1 MLKRFF
7 LSIALL
13 GLATTSLAAAEPST
27 DDAVRSAV
35 KKALPLIEKSAA
47 EYTKHRQCFSCHH
60 QALPILAL
68 VTARARGFN
77 VDTDILQKQVAHT
90 EKFLTGNREAYQK
103 GQGQGGQVDT
113 AGYALWALD
122 TGGWKPDATTAAV
135 AEYLLLRNKNLD
147 HWQTTSKRPPS
158 EMSNL
163 TTTYLAIR
171 GLKTFGTSEQKER
184 IKKRVNEARQW
195 LQDTPAKDNEDR
207 VFRLRGLHIAGANI
221 EDVLAART
229 ELAKTQHADGGWSQT
244 DDLASDAYA
253 TGSALAALHQ
263 AGALPVSDAV
273 YQRGLK
279 FLVTSQRDDGT
290 WRVRSRSK
298 PFQIYFE
305 SGFPHGKDQFISM
318 SASSWATTALALAV
332 PPTEKPTATPSHP

>member
-1 MLKRFF
+1 MLKRLF
-7 LSIALL
+7 LSIKLL
-13 GLATTSLAAAEPST
+13 GLVSTSLAAAEPSA
-27 DDAVRSAV
+27 DAVRSAV
-35 KKALPLIEKSAA
+35 TKALPLIEKSAA

-68 VTARARGFN
+68 VTARGHGFRVN
-77 VDTDILQKQVAHT
+77 AEILQSQVAHT

-113 AGYALWALD
+113 AGYALWALAA
-122 TGGWKPDATTAAV
+122 GGWKPDATTAAV
-135 AEYLLLRNKNLD
+135 SEYLLQRNKNLD

-163 TTTYLAIR
+163 TTTFLAIR
-171 GLKTFGTSEQKER
+171 GLQKFGTPEQKER
-184 IKKRVNEARQW
+184 IKKRLSEARQW
-195 LQDTPAKDNEDR
+195 LHDTPAKDNEDR
-207 VFRLRGLHIAGANI
+207 VFRLHGLHIAGADI
-221 EDVLAART
+221 EEVLAART
-229 ELAKTQHADGGWSQT
+229 ELARTQRADGGWSQT

-263 AGALPVSDAV
+263 AGDLPVNDSA

-279 FLVTSQRDDGT
+279 FLVKSQRDDGT
-290 WRVRSRSK
+290 WLVASRSK

-332 PPTEKPTATPSHP
+332 APTEKPLATPSHP